1 MLDVINNHSGN
12 DLRSVSGMCLGP
24 SVLENFGVSFTVLPC
39 VWLCRLSLLQSGIF
53 VQVGS
58 IPCLETEVKW

>member
-24 SVLENFGVSFTVLPC
+24 SVLENFGVSFTVLP
-39 VWLCRLSLLQSGIF
+39 GIF